1 MCHVWDK
8 TLNRLLPSFISARKP
23 NGVLQPLK
31 ITLTLISPDTLLT
44 TSPGYFSS
52 SYKTATQSPSLQ
64 LIFSASSGTVPKT
77 FY

>member
-8 TLNRLLPSFISARKP
+8 TLKRLLPSFISARSP
-23 NGVLQPLK
+23 SGVLQSLK
-31 ITLTLISPDTLLT
+31 ITLTLISPDTILT

-52 SYKTATQSPSLQ
+52 LYKTA
-64 LIFSASSGTVPKT
+64 FSGIVPKT